1 MRMVTGRPQRPQ
13 LEAARR
19 VSGPSGNGFGRIG
32 EMTSIGS
39 DFQAGTPGRAR
50 WALLGLVLLG
60 GLLLA
65 ARGGSPGLAGA
76 APADK
81 PATRP
86 NVVVIMSDD
95 QTQDSIRYMDRT
107 LRLIGERGATFPTT
121 VTNWPLCCP
130 SRATF
135 LTGRYA
141 HNHGVLGNR
150 PPLGGFDRLDSSET
164 LPVWLQRAG
173 YFTAHIGKYLNGYEA
188 SDVTVPPGWSEW
200 HGSKSTY
207 RFYGYRLL
215 EDGQINTYGSA
226 EEDPDAPAAPETYST
241 DVYTDKAVELITR
254 RAPEDDPFFLSL
266 AYLAPHA
273 GGPNNRPTEPQGRC
287 EETAKPAIR
296 HKGTFDAEPLPR
308 PPSFNEADVSDKP
321 EAISARPPLTP
332 ARVARLTRN
341 YRCRGES
348 LASIDDGVARVIE
361 ALRATGELRDTLV
374 IYTSDNGFFH
384 GEHRLESGKNRVYE
398 EAIRVPLLIRGP
410 GIPKG
415 VSVDDLAINAD
426 LAPTILDAT
435 GATTPISQDGRSLLP
450 FAKNPDRFHGRELL
464 IEQQSPDGDD
474 GEPTGVEYAAVR
486 TSKYVYVENA
496 TGELELYDLEADPFQ
511 LTNQAANPSFAE
523 PRAALAGRLA
533 RLRSCAG
540 KSCRTKPALKLKLP
554 RETRKDGRRC
564 TPAGDFLVRVRNNAA
579 SRLVG
584 VEFAVAG
591 RPAGRETEEPFER
604 RLRARLLRRKAKPE
618 ITAVAELVDGRILTL
633 RDRIPICR

>member
-1 MRMVTGRPQRPQ
+1 M
-13 LEAARR
+13 A
-19 VSGPSGNGFGRIG
+19 
-32 EMTSIGS
+32 SIGS
-39 DFQAGTPGRAR
+39 GIRAGKPRRAR
-50 WALLGLVLLG
+50 LVLLGLALLG

-76 APADK
+76 APGDE
-81 PATRP
+81 RVRQP

-173 YFTAHIGKYLNGYEA
+173 YFTAHIGKFLNGYEQ
-188 SDVTVPPGWSEW
+188 SDVGVPPGWSEW

-207 RFYGYRLL
+207 RFYGYQLL
-215 EDGQINTYGSA
+215 EEGRLNTYGTA
-226 EEDPDAPAAPETYST
+226 DEDPDAPGAPETYST
-241 DVYTDKAVELITR
+241 DVYTDKAVELIER
-254 RAPEDDPFFLSL
+254 RAPDDDPFFLSL

-273 GGPNNRPTEPQGRC
+273 GGPNNPASEPQGRC
-287 EETAKPAIR
+287 EDTAKPAIR
-296 HKGTFDAEPLPR
+296 HKGTFDAEPVPQ
-308 PPSFNEADVSDKP
+308 PPNFNEADVSDKP
-321 EAISARPPLTP
+321 AAIAGRPPLTP
-332 ARVARLTRN
+332 GRVSRLTRN

-348 LASIDDGVARVIE
+348 LAAIDDGVARVID
-361 ALRATGELRDTLV
+361 ALRAACELRDTLV
-374 IYTSDNGFFH
+374 VYTSDNGFFH

-426 LAPTILDAT
+426 LAPTILDAA
-435 GATTPISQDGRSLLP
+435 GADAAIPQDGRSLLP
-450 FAKNPDRFHGRELL
+450 FATHPDRYHGRELL

-474 GEPTGVEYAAVR
+474 GEPTGVEYTAVR

-523 PRAALAGRLA
+523 PRAALAERLA
-533 RLRSCAG
+533 RLRSCEG
-540 KSCRTKPALKLKLP
+540 KSCRTKPALKMKLP
-554 RETRKDGRRC
+554 PESRKNGRRC
-564 TPAGDFLVRVRNNAA
+564 TPAGGFLVRVRNNAA
-579 SRLVG
+579 SRTVG
-584 VEFAVAG
+584 VEFTVDGRRAG
-591 RPAGRETEEPFER
+591 RATDEPFER
-604 RLRARLLRRKAKPE
+604 VLRARLLRRKGKPE
-618 ITAVAELVDGRILTL
+618 IAATAELVDGRILTL
-633 RDRIPICR
+633 HDRIPICR